1 MQKTPLYIRSNSTF
15 LMKNQYSKSLHGVFY
30 LAFYDKIHAFFAE
43 QLFQL
48 IINMNKKTTYI
59 SLFSSAGVGCYGF
72 KTNGFECVATN
83 ELLEKRL
90 KIQKYNQKCRFD
102 SGYIAGD
109 ITLPETQA
117 KLFAEIRRWN
127 TEIDVVIATPPCQGM
142 SVANHKKNNEMARN
156 SLVVESIKI
165 VREVQPKFFIF
176 ENVKAFLNTPCT
188 DTDHQEKPIEEA
200 IWSNLGG
207 HYNIL
212 SNVLNFKDYGA
223 NSSRTRT
230 LVIGVRKDIHHITP
244 YDIFPKQTP
253 PKTLRTL
260 LADLPPLMQMGE
272 ISDDDIYHSY
282 REFDRRMLPWIAQLK
297 EGESAFQNTD
307 PARIPHQIKNG
318 EIIYN
323 QNKNGDKYA
332 RWFLDREGPCIHTRN
347 DILASQN
354 TIHPTENRV
363 FSVRELMRMM
373 SIPPSF
379 KWTAQD
385 EKQLN
390 ALSFDEKKTFLKKEE
405 LNIRHCIG
413 ESVPTAVLA
422 NVAQNIQ
429 AALQQSELS
438 MTEIQNLIKRENLSL
453 ADNLYRFIEQHFDTY
468 PFSRLLQIAEY
479 ANAARSETAA
489 YFTRID
495 IAFGLVNALPDFKK
509 KKNLRILEPS
519 VGIGNFIPLLAKKYA
534 DKEKVIFDLVD
545 IDSNSLNLL
554 SLLLKKL
561 NLGSKFE
568 FNIIHQDFLTAT
580 LPENYDLVIGNPP
593 YGKVKASDKNLA
605 LYRKNATNKDTQNIF
620 SFFIDKALTLSKTVA
635 LVVPKSVINA
645 PEFQITRQQLITANI
660 NRIIDYGEKAF
671 KGVKIETI
679 AFIADQ
685 TDKDNQHITI
695 ESHIQE
701 TLIQNCKNYFFSD
714 NFPYWLIYRN
724 SEFDQIAQKLEFNV
738 FQSFRDRQITKAH
751 TQNSGNVRVLKSRN
765 IGNNEIIDIEGY
777 DSYVDSV
784 APFSVGKFIN
794 RKNVVMIP
802 NLTYKPRAAFLPEN
816 SIADGS
822 VALLTMK
829 KHEKIL
835 TQRDLAYYATPEFEQ
850 FYRVARNYGSRSM
863 NIDNHSV
870 FFFGLLKD

>member
-1 MQKTPLYIRSNSTF
+1 M
-15 LMKNQYSKSLHGVFY
+15 FY
-30 LAFYDKIHAFFAE
+30 LALYNKIRASFAK

-48 IINMNKKTTYI
+48 IINMNKKPTYI

-165 VREVQPKFFIF
+165 VREVRPKFFIF
-176 ENVKAFLNTPCT
+176 ENVKAFLKTPCT
-188 DTDHQEKPIEEA
+188 DTDYQEKPIGEA

-230 LVIGVRKDIHHITP
+230 LVVGVRKDIHHITP

-282 REFDRRMLPWIAQLK
+282 REFDRRMLPWIEQLK

-323 QNKNGDKYA
+323 QNKNRDKYA

-347 DILASQN
+347 DILSSQN

-429 AALQQSELS
+429 AALQQ
-438 MTEIQNLIKRENLSL
+438 
-453 ADNLYRFIEQHFDTY
+453 
-468 PFSRLLQIAEY
+468 
-479 ANAARSETAA
+479 
-489 YFTRID
+489 
-495 IAFGLVNALPDFKK
+495 
-509 KKNLRILEPS
+509 
-519 VGIGNFIPLLAKKYA
+519 
-534 DKEKVIFDLVD
+534 
-545 IDSNSLNLL
+545 
-554 SLLLKKL
+554 
-561 NLGSKFE
+561 
-568 FNIIHQDFLTAT
+568 
-580 LPENYDLVIGNPP
+580 
-593 YGKVKASDKNLA
+593 
-605 LYRKNATNKDTQNIF
+605 
-620 SFFIDKALTLSKTVA
+620 
-635 LVVPKSVINA
+635 
-645 PEFQITRQQLITANI
+645 
-660 NRIIDYGEKAF
+660 
-671 KGVKIETI
+671 
-679 AFIADQ
+679 
-685 TDKDNQHITI
+685 
-695 ESHIQE
+695 
-701 TLIQNCKNYFFSD
+701 
-714 NFPYWLIYRN
+714 
-724 SEFDQIAQKLEFNV
+724 
-738 FQSFRDRQITKAH
+738 
-751 TQNSGNVRVLKSRN
+751 
-765 IGNNEIIDIEGY
+765 
-777 DSYVDSV
+777 
-784 APFSVGKFIN
+784 
-794 RKNVVMIP
+794 
-802 NLTYKPRAAFLPEN
+802 
-816 SIADGS
+816 
-822 VALLTMK
+822 
-829 KHEKIL
+829 
-835 TQRDLAYYATPEFEQ
+835 PEFEALH
-850 FYRVARNYGSRSM
+850 RVFDELITSAQEL
-863 NIDNHSV
+863 ID
-870 FFFGLLKD
+870 D